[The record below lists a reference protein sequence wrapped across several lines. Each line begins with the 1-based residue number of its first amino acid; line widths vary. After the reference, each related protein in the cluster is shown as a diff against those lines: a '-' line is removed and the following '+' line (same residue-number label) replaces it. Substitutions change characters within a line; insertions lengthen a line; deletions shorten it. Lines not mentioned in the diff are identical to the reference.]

1 MSLARGKYGVEYD
14 ARVRDDDSSG
24 LGWVVIL
31 AVLVATGSLALTVVH
46 RAKSLPN
53 ESPEAASAVG
63 ASVRGPA
70 SPARAAVTEPVP
82 SVVSPEVLVGCPPK
96 LRNLLMKLGEAE
108 KAGDIVL
115 QVNAIEQIRA
125 LPDPLPGTLDED
137 LAKRLGDLNV
147 RWLFEFANAQW
158 VSEVTVKA
166 GDTAIRIA
174 QEHGSTFA
182 ALKRLNPGLDV
193 EHLVIG
199 DRVKVMDQPRCT
211 LEVTAGGRRAEL
223 RLGGKFFKR
232 YTLRGPVTGR
242 VGERELDGALRN
254 FLAENGIWFFATD
267 RSELETIVSRHLALR
282 ILPRRRP

>member
-14 ARVRDDDSSG
+14 ARVREDDSSG

-46 RAKSLPN
+46 RVRSLPDAD
-53 ESPEAASAVG
+53 PEAVSASGAV
-63 ASVRGPA
+63 VRNPVA
-70 SPARAAVTEPVP
+70 PVRSAVTEPVSSAVAP
-82 SVVSPEVLVGCPPK
+82 GVLAECPPK

-108 KAGDIVL
+108 KAGDIVM

-125 LPDPLPGTLDED
+125 LPGPLPGTLDED
-137 LAKRLGDLNV
+137 LAKRLGELNV
-147 RWLFEFANAQW
+147 RWLFEFANAHW
-158 VSEVTVKA
+158 VAEATVKS

-199 DRVKVMDQPRCT
+199 DRVKVMDQPRCV
-211 LEVTAGGRRAEL
+211 LEVTAGGNRAEL

-232 YTLRGPVTGR
+232 YTLRGPVSGK
-242 VGERELDGALRN
+242 VGERELDGPLRN
-254 FLAENGIWFFATD
+254 FLAANGIWFFASD
-267 RSELETIVSRHLALR
+267 RSELETIVSRHLSLR
-282 ILPRRRP
+282 VLPARR